1 MAKVF
6 VELQTTGASEQS
18 TQRFEVTVPGIKPLP
33 KFIIFEDDEIPV
45 LVMTWLKQNLTGF
58 TLIDLIVQRPSPAA
72 LLTVNH
78 TVVDLV
84 NGRVSFA
91 FAAGD
96 LVEGPS
102 QRANIRVTNA
112 GGAPLVIA
120 EFDIDV
126 LPRRK

>member
-1 MAKVF
+1 MARVF
-6 VELQTTGASEQS
+6 AELQTTGASELS
-18 TQRFEVTVPGIKPLP
+18 AQRFDVTTPGVKPLP
-33 KFIIFEDDEIPV
+33 KFIVFEDDEIPL
-45 LVMTWLKQNLTGF
+45 LVVTWVRQNLAGF

-112 GGAPLVIA
+112 AAAPLVIA
-120 EFDIDV
+120 EFTIDV